1 MLLKYDLLVTRD
13 LGHCNRVRD
22 KLEAAGI
29 RTWVRTGSLG
39 SIGRCHGVP
48 GIHTDSTYEYK
59 ILVRQKDRDAAE
71 ELLRSPLSQLR

>member
-1 MLLKYDLLVTRD
+1 MLFKYDLLVTRD

-29 RTWVRTGSLG
+29 KTWVRTGSLG
-39 SIGRCHGVP
+39 GIDRYHGVP
-48 GIHTDSTYEYK
+48 GIHADSAYEYK
-59 ILVRQKDRDAAE
+59 VLVRRKDRDAAE